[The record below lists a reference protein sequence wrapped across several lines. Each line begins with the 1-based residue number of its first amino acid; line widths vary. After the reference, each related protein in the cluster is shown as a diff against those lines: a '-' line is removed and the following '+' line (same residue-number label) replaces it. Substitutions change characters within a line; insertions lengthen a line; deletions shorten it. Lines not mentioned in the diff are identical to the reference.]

1 MLSEMSGWWWLV
13 ALVSGA
19 VGGGVF
25 VYGIRQ
31 KDGLSVAFGL
41 ALSALPMMVGAA
53 WLSALIAVGLVLG
66 FIGARRLFDV

>member
-1 MLSEMSGWWWLV
+1 MSEMSGLWWLV

-25 VYGIRQ
+25 IYGVRQ
-31 KDGLSVAFGL
+31 KDGLSLVFGV
-41 ALSALPMMVGAA
+41 ALSVLPMLVGAA
-53 WLSALIAVGLVLG
+53 WLSALIATGLVLG